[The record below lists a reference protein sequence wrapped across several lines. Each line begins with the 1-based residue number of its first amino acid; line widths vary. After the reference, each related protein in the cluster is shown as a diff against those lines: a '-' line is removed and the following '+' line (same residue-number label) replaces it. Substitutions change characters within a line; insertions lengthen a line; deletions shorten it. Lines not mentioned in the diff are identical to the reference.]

1 MTKSNK
7 WKAILAES
15 LVNYFTMNKIINDPV
30 HGFIHTKFDII
41 LDLINH
47 TFFQRLR
54 NIAQLG
60 LTNYVYPGANHSRFH
75 HALGA
80 FHLMQEAI
88 NNLREK
94 GVQIT
99 EQEEEAACIAI
110 LLHDIGHG
118 PFSHTLEHSILK
130 GISHEEIS
138 LYLMKNLNLEFN
150 GQLTLAIEMFQNRYE
165 RKFFFQLISSQLD
178 VDRLDY
184 LSRDSFFTGV
194 KEGKVNVD
202 RILKMLQVKDN
213 QLVVEEKGALSI
225 ESYLIARKIMYWQVY
240 IHKTVL
246 SVEQMLVQLFKRIE
260 DLKSENKFIIAHN
273 SLDFF
278 LKNNQL
284 LALNEEVI
292 DAFIK
297 ISDSDVWH
305 LLKQLQSSDD
315 KILNF
320 LSNAIINRKLL
331 KSKSSVDSFENKYNI
346 KAGFESKYL
355 IFQQKIDLTTYS
367 NNDGIMI
374 LKKNGAIQSLHD
386 YSIENGFGMAAS
398 KNSKYYLFYPEGSIE
413 FTH

>member
-1 MTKSNK
+1 
-7 WKAILAES
+7 
-15 LVNYFTMNKIINDPV
+15 MNKIINDPV

-41 LDLINH
+41 LELINRP
-47 TFFQRLR
+47 FFQRLR
-54 NIAQLG
+54 NIVQLG
-60 LTNYVYPGANHSRFH
+60 LTNYVYPGANHTRFH

-88 NNLREK
+88 KNLREK
-94 GVQIT
+94 GIQIS

-138 LYLMKNLNLEFN
+138 LYLMKQLNISFN
-150 GQLTLAIEMFQNRYE
+150 GRMTLAIEMFQNRYH

-178 VDRLDY
+178 VDRMDY

-194 KEGKVNVD
+194 KEGKINVD
-202 RILKMLQVKDN
+202 RILKMLYVKDN

-246 SVEQMLVQLFKRIE
+246 SVEQMLVQLFRRIE
-260 DLKSENKFIIAHN
+260 DLKIENKFIITHN

-278 LKNNQL
+278 LKNNQK
-284 LALNEEVI
+284 LALNEVII

-305 LLKQLQSSDD
+305 LLKNLQTSEDR
-315 KILNF
+315 ILNY
-320 LSNAIINRKLL
+320 LSNAIINRRLL
-331 KSKSSVDSFENKYNI
+331 KSKSSVDSFEHSYKI
-346 KAGFESKYL
+346 KDGYDPNYL

-374 LKKNGAIQSLHD
+374 LKKDGSIQSLHD

-398 KNSKYYLFYPEGSIE
+398 KNSKYYLFYPEGSID
-413 FTH
+413 FIN

>member
-1 MTKSNK
+1 
-7 WKAILAES
+7 
-15 LVNYFTMNKIINDPV
+15 MNKIINDPV

-47 TFFQRLR
+47 PYFQRLR
-54 NIAQLG
+54 NIVQLG

-80 FHLMQEAI
+80 FHLMQEALK
-88 NNLREK
+88 NLREK
-94 GVQIT
+94 GIEIT
-99 EQEEEAACIAI
+99 EKEEEAACIAI

-138 LYLMKNLNLEFN
+138 LYLMKQLNISFN
-150 GQLTLAIEMFQNRYE
+150 GGLTLAIEMFQNRYE

-202 RILKMLQVKDN
+202 RILKMLHVKDN

-246 SVEQMLVQLFKRIE
+246 SVEQMLVQLFRRIE
-260 DLKSENKFIIAHN
+260 DLKAENVFITAHN

-278 LKNNQL
+278 LNNNGKL
-284 LALNEEVI
+284 DLNEQVI
-292 DAFIK
+292 GAFIK
-297 ISDSDVWH
+297 ISDSDIWH
-305 LLKQLQSSDD
+305 LLKQLQSSEDT
-315 KILNF
+315 ILNF
-320 LSNAIINRKLL
+320 LSNAIMNRKLL
-331 KSKSSVDSFENKYNI
+331 KSKSSVDSFDQKYKI
-346 KAGFESKYL
+346 KEGFDSKYL
-355 IFQQKIDLTTYS
+355 IFQQKVDLTTYS

-374 LKKNGAIQSLHD
+374 LKKDGSIQSLHD

-413 FTH
+413 FMN

>member
-1 MTKSNK
+1 
-7 WKAILAES
+7 
-15 LVNYFTMNKIINDPV
+15 
-30 HGFIHTKFDII
+30 
-41 LDLINH
+41 
-47 TFFQRLR
+47 
-54 NIAQLG
+54 
-60 LTNYVYPGANHSRFH
+60 
-75 HALGA
+75 
-80 FHLMQEAI
+80 
-88 NNLREK
+88 LREK

-260 DLKSENKFIIAHN
+260 DLKSENKFVLD
-273 SLDFF
+273 SLSWYLQQKLNARINIHGFTDNVGKEELNATLAKYRTQVVANY
-278 LKNNQL
+278 LKNKGDNDNQL
-284 LALNEEVI
+284 LL
-292 DAFIK
+292 K
-297 ISDSDVWH
+297 WDSSQKTADSQT
-305 LLKQLQSSDD
+305 LELEKQ
-315 KILNF
+315 
-320 LSNAIINRKLL
+320 RK
-331 KSKSSVDSFENKYNI
+331 V
-346 KAGFESKYL
+346 
-355 IFQQKIDLTTYS
+355 QLTEIY
-367 NNDGIMI
+367 
-374 LKKNGAIQSLHD
+374 
-386 YSIENGFGMAAS
+386 
-398 KNSKYYLFYPEGSIE
+398 
-413 FTH
+413 

>member
-1 MTKSNK
+1 
-7 WKAILAES
+7 
-15 LVNYFTMNKIINDPV
+15 MNKIINDPV

-41 LDLINH
+41 LELINH
-47 TFFQRLR
+47 PFFQRLR
-54 NIAQLG
+54 NIVQLG
-60 LTNYVYPGANHSRFH
+60 LTNYVYPGANHTRFH

-88 NNLREK
+88 KNLREK
-94 GVQIT
+94 GIQIS
-99 EQEEEAACIAI
+99 EEEEEAACIAI

-138 LYLMKNLNLEFN
+138 LYLMKQLNVSFN
-150 GQLTLAIEMFQNRYE
+150 GRMTLAIEMFQNRYH

-194 KEGKVNVD
+194 KEGKINVD
-202 RILKMLQVKDN
+202 RILKMLYVKDN

-246 SVEQMLVQLFKRIE
+246 SVEQMLVQLFRRIE
-260 DLKSENKFIIAHN
+260 DLKIENKFIITHN

-278 LKNNQL
+278 LQNNQKL
-284 LALNEEVI
+284 SLNEIII

-297 ISDSDVWH
+297 ISDSDVWN
-305 LLKQLQSSDD
+305 LLKNLQTSEDR
-315 KILNF
+315 ILNY

-331 KSKSSVDSFENKYNI
+331 KSKSSVDSFEYKYKI
-346 KAGFESKYL
+346 KDGYDPNYL

-374 LKKNGAIQSLHD
+374 LKKDGSIQSLQD

-398 KNSKYYLFYPEGSIE
+398 KTSKYYLFYPEGSID
-413 FTH
+413 FIH

>member
-1 MTKSNK
+1 
-7 WKAILAES
+7 
-15 LVNYFTMNKIINDPV
+15 MNKIINDPV

-41 LDLINH
+41 LELINH
-47 TFFQRLR
+47 PFFQRLR
-54 NIAQLG
+54 NIVQLG
-60 LTNYVYPGANHSRFH
+60 LTNYVYPGANHTRFH

-88 NNLREK
+88 KNLREK
-94 GVQIT
+94 GIQIS

-138 LYLMKNLNLEFN
+138 LYLMKQLNISFN
-150 GQLTLAIEMFQNRYE
+150 GRMTLAIEMFQNRYH

-178 VDRLDY
+178 VDRMDY

-194 KEGKVNVD
+194 KEGKINVD
-202 RILKMLQVKDN
+202 RILKMLYVKDN

-246 SVEQMLVQLFKRIE
+246 SVEQMLVQLFRRIE
-260 DLKSENKFIIAHN
+260 DLKIENKFIITHN

-278 LKNNQL
+278 LKNNQK
-284 LALNEEVI
+284 LALNEVII

-305 LLKQLQSSDD
+305 LLKNLQTSEDR
-315 KILNF
+315 ILNY
-320 LSNAIINRKLL
+320 LSNAIINRRLL
-331 KSKSSVDSFENKYNI
+331 KSKSSVDSFEHSYKI
-346 KAGFESKYL
+346 KDGYDPNYL

-374 LKKNGAIQSLHD
+374 LKKDGSIQSLHD

-398 KNSKYYLFYPEGSIE
+398 KNSKYYLFFPEGSID
-413 FTH
+413 FIN

>member
-1 MTKSNK
+1 
-7 WKAILAES
+7 
-15 LVNYFTMNKIINDPV
+15 MNKIINDPV

-41 LDLINH
+41 LELINH
-47 TFFQRLR
+47 PFFQRLR
-54 NIAQLG
+54 NIVQLG
-60 LTNYVYPGANHSRFH
+60 LTNYVYPGANHTRFH

-88 NNLREK
+88 KNLREK
-94 GVQIT
+94 GIQIS
-99 EQEEEAACIAI
+99 EEEEEAACIAI

-138 LYLMKNLNLEFN
+138 LYLMKQLNVSFN
-150 GQLTLAIEMFQNRYE
+150 GRMTLAIEMFQNRYH

-194 KEGKVNVD
+194 KEGKINVD
-202 RILKMLQVKDN
+202 RILKMLYVKDN

-246 SVEQMLVQLFKRIE
+246 SVEQMLVQLFRRIE
-260 DLKSENKFIIAHN
+260 DLKIENKFIITHN

-278 LKNNQL
+278 LQNNQK
-284 LALNEEVI
+284 LALNEIII

-305 LLKQLQSSDD
+305 LLKNLQTSEDR
-315 KILNF
+315 ILNY

-331 KSKSSVDSFENKYNI
+331 KSKSSVDSFEHTYKI
-346 KAGFESKYL
+346 KDGYDPNYL

-374 LKKNGAIQSLHD
+374 LKKDGSIQSLHD

-398 KNSKYYLFYPEGSIE
+398 KTSKYYLFYPDGSID
-413 FTH
+413 FIH

>member
-1 MTKSNK
+1 
-7 WKAILAES
+7 
-15 LVNYFTMNKIINDPV
+15 MNKIINDPV

-41 LDLINH
+41 LELINH
-47 TFFQRLR
+47 PFFQRLR
-54 NIAQLG
+54 NIVQLG
-60 LTNYVYPGANHSRFH
+60 LTNYVYPGANHTRFH

-88 NNLREK
+88 KNLREK
-94 GVQIT
+94 GIQIS
-99 EQEEEAACIAI
+99 EEEEEAACIAI

-138 LYLMKNLNLEFN
+138 LYLMKQLNVSFN
-150 GQLTLAIEMFQNRYE
+150 GRMTLAIEMFQNRYH

-194 KEGKVNVD
+194 KEGKINVD
-202 RILKMLQVKDN
+202 RILKMLYVKDN

-246 SVEQMLVQLFKRIE
+246 SVEQMLVQLFRRIE
-260 DLKSENKFIIAHN
+260 DLKIENKFIITHN

-278 LKNNQL
+278 LQNNQK
-284 LALNEEVI
+284 LALNEIII

-305 LLKQLQSSDD
+305 LLKNLQTSEDR
-315 KILNF
+315 ILNY

-331 KSKSSVDSFENKYNI
+331 KSKSSVDSFEHTYKI
-346 KAGFESKYL
+346 KDGYDPNYL

-374 LKKNGAIQSLHD
+374 LKKDGSIQSLQD

-398 KNSKYYLFYPEGSIE
+398 KTSKYYLFYPDGSID
-413 FTH
+413 FIH